1 MKLSR
6 KLVITLLCIA
16 LIIRIFSQ
24 FIWEAYPA
32 VNLSLSEFIFAL
44 FIALGVWLQF
54 EIPKILTCL
63 VAAVIVVGSTKWAFI
78 NLPLPRV
85 TAPLVGFSVLL
96 LITCL
101 HAYAWLFVD
110 CQFIQN
116 HLVQEGECVRLIFEP
131 RDLSKWF
138 PF

>member
-1 MKLSR
+1 MNLSR
-6 KLVITLLCIA
+6 KYLIAILCVALVIRIA
-16 LIIRIFSQ
+16 SQ
-24 FIWEAYPA
+24 LIWEAYPA
-32 VNLSLSEFIFAL
+32 TNLSWEEFVFAL
-44 FIALGVWLQF
+44 IIAFGIWLQF
-54 EIPKILTCL
+54 EIPKTLTCL
-63 VAAVIVVGSTKWAFI
+63 VAAVIVVESTKWAFI
-78 NLPLPRV
+78 KLPLARV

-116 HLVQEGECVRLIFEP
+116 HSVQEGECVRLIFEP

-138 PF
+138 SF